1 MPHCIECMLVY
12 VPVSNYFQSQA
23 PSRSFCGIV
32 HCPDCKSYSED
43 QTRNTTNLHSV
54 SWQLYWLKC
63 NIVIH
68 HIHTSSFSHCRHWA
82 LPDFTGSTSHQCL
95 QLYAVVPI
103 SPTSTPQISF
113 SKCQSISWEKWW
125 HIFHPTLGEAAFQ
138 ATPLSKKKQLPWSC
152 QLLPHLSAFPSIHF
166 WSCPTLL
173 LPPATKLA
181 GVLCMRVATSS
192 FGSCH
197 RLHTTVVTRV
207 WPRRVAA
214 KYEACLRALHCSILQ
229 IFVNFLFIK
238 S

>member
-1 MPHCIECMLVY
+1 MPHCIECMLAY

-68 HIHTSSFSHCRHWA
+68 HIRTSSFSHCRHWA
-82 LPDFTGSTSHQCL
+82 LPDFTGSTSHQCF

-103 SPTSTPQISF
+103 TPTSTPRISF

-138 ATPLSKKKQLPWSC
+138 ATPLSKKKNNCRDLVSC
-152 QLLPHLSAFPSIHF
+152 CLTCLHFLLFTSGLAPLFCFHQPLS
-166 WSCPTLL
+166 LL
-173 LPPATKLA
+173 
-181 GVLCMRVATSS
+181 VS
-192 FGSCH
+192 FAWG
-197 RLHTTVVTRV
+197 
-207 WPRRVAA
+207 
-214 KYEACLRALHCSILQ
+214 
-229 IFVNFLFIK
+229 
-238 S
+238 